1 MNSEALSKTDLIQ
14 VHGFGSGEA
23 INSYIESRLS
33 DYSSRLIAAGIT
45 GVVVSFDRAQLII
58 KYARSEKRT
67 ASTIEMKQ
75 NVAAQFSSAIDRVE
89 NNLQLRPEIKEKLL
103 EEFSR
108 DFAEVLN
115 QISEN
120 FKHEPKKNITTSSF
134 LSNITETPEYKYG
147 VCLTR
152 LRDLFKTETDVQEWL
167 NSRESGF
174 PKTPMQYMEDG
185 DFDTVETLIGMI
197 ENGIPY

>member
-14 VHGFGSGEA
+14 VHGFGSGET

-45 GVVVSFDRAQLII
+45 GVVVSFDRMKLKIT
-58 KYARSEKRT
+58 YARNEKQT
-67 ASTIEMKQ
+67 AARIAVKQSTA
-75 NVAAQFSSAIDRVE
+75 VQFSSAMDLVE
-89 NNLQLRPEIKEKLL
+89 HSLHLRPEIKEELL
-103 EEFSR
+103 KELNK
-108 DFAEVLN
+108 DFEEVLN
-115 QISEN
+115 QISTS
-120 FKHEPKKNITTSSF
+120 FRHETAKVVNPSSF
-134 LSNITETPEYKYG
+134 LLNLTETPEYKYG

-152 LRDLFKTETDVQEWL
+152 LRDLFKTEADVQEWL

>member
-14 VHGFGSGEA
+14 VHGFGSGET

-45 GVVVSFDRAQLII
+45 GVVVSFDRMKLQIT
-58 KYARSEKRT
+58 YARNEKQT
-67 ASTIEMKQ
+67 AARIAVKQSTA
-75 NVAAQFSSAIDRVE
+75 VQFSSAMDLVE
-89 NNLQLRPEIKEKLL
+89 HSLHLRPEIKEELL
-103 EEFSR
+103 KELNK
-108 DFAEVLN
+108 DFEEVLN
-115 QISEN
+115 QISTS
-120 FKHEPKKNITTSSF
+120 FRHETAKVVNPSSF
-134 LSNITETPEYKYG
+134 LLNVTETPEYKYG

-152 LRDLFKTETDVQEWL
+152 LRDLFKTEADVIEWL
-167 NSRESGF
+167 NSRESGL